1 MKNEFDD
8 IIIANI
14 RKRIDEKG
22 LKHCK
27 VAENLG
33 MTKSVFSGMLAG
45 RKIIQ
50 ASYLPLIAKTL
61 GCSCDDLFRRP
72 EENPAT

>member
-1 MKNEFDD
+1 MKDEFND

-14 RKRIDEKG
+14 RRRIDEKG

-33 MTKSVFSGMLAG
+33 MTKNVFSGMLAG
-45 RKIIQ
+45 RKVIQ

-61 GCSCDDLFRRP
+61 DCTCDDLFRRP
-72 EENPAT
+72 EEQGA